1 MFKGYMWHM
10 SKALQPHIR
19 KSRMHISLEVD
30 EVWGQ
35 WNSFALHICL
45 TDCFG
50 CFILRISHIITLHFH
65 CIYSS
70 SLASLASFSQI
81 HVLYFNNVYVCSTK
95 SNQCCIYRYTH
106 VYICVCFMCV
116 RMCEHTV
123 DPDRHAHSTKGLSL
137 TTTNSPSLSHHQP
150 VALYLEKGPCDSFLY
165 LSMPECWLV
174 LSYSGN
180 RIIQRSW
187 V

>member
-106 VYICVCFMCV
+106 VYICVCLCVYVCVNIQLITIGMCTPP
-116 RMCEHTV
+116 RACPWRQLTLL
-123 DPDRHAHSTKGLSL
+123 PCPTISLLLST
-137 TTTNSPSLSHHQP
+137 
-150 VALYLEKGPCDSFLY
+150 
-165 LSMPECWLV
+165 
-174 LSYSGN
+174 
-180 RIIQRSW
+180 
-187 V
+187 